1 MERKQNILIVGAG
14 ITGLVCALELLKK
27 GYNVTVIE
35 KENKVG
41 GLARS
46 FNYENMIFDIGPH
59 RFFSNKAS
67 INDYILKIFNNDY
80 IVIQRK
86 SAVLFENKYFS
97 WPLNILSVFK
107 MSFKNIVNIL
117 KDILFLEKKEIK
129 NYEDFVKNKY
139 GKTLYEAFFKDYA
152 EKFFNID
159 AKNLS
164 YVWAKE
170 SIDRVFI
177 VKKMTTIFSVIL
189 YFIKNSFIKEKKFF
203 YSNKKGIQLFA
214 DNLFKQIVDFGGKIN
229 CSADVNG
236 IEIQNNKIVSISFNK
251 EKEKNIDK
259 VIWTAPITT
268 ISSLLNIKTTLEYTN
283 LVLFNIIING
293 KNIKTEPNMYQWC
306 YYGSKKILLNRIS
319 KPVLFSINNVSNNKD
334 SVCVEVSC
342 SNKDKIWI
350 SPDIVKE
357 KIIKELILLDVIK
370 TREDI
375 SEIFIEK
382 IENVYPVYK
391 VNFQN
396 ELNRVNE
403 KLKTINNLYLAGRS
417 GLFWYN
423 NMDDSIENALTL
435 SKKIYED
442 K

>member
-189 YFIKNSFIKEKKFF
+189 YFIKNSFIKEKNFF

-236 IEIQNNKIVSISFNK
+236 IEIQDNKIVSISFNK

-396 ELNRVNE
+396 ELNSVNE

>member
-189 YFIKNSFIKEKKFF
+189 YFIKNSFIKEKNFF

>member
-1 MERKQNILIVGAG
+1 
-14 ITGLVCALELLKK
+14 
-27 GYNVTVIE
+27 
-35 KENKVG
+35 
-41 GLARS
+41 
-46 FNYENMIFDIGPH
+46 
-59 RFFSNKAS
+59 
-67 INDYILKIFNNDY
+67 
-80 IVIQRK
+80 
-86 SAVLFENKYFS
+86 
-97 WPLNILSVFK
+97 
-107 MSFKNIVNIL
+107 
-117 KDILFLEKKEIK
+117 
-129 NYEDFVKNKY
+129 
-139 GKTLYEAFFKDYA
+139 
-152 EKFFNID
+152 
-159 AKNLS
+159 
-164 YVWAKE
+164 
-170 SIDRVFI
+170 
-177 VKKMTTIFSVIL
+177 MTTIFSVIL
-189 YFIKNSFIKEKKFF
+189 YFIKNSFIKEKNFF

-236 IEIQNNKIVSISFNK
+236 IEIQDNKIVSISFNK

-396 ELNRVNE
+396 ELNSVNE

>member
-189 YFIKNSFIKEKKFF
+189 YFIKNSFIKEKNFF

-435 SKKIYED
+435 SKKIYEE